1 MSKGSDPY
9 SRLNDQHICEFYK
22 KNNMKL
28 TINTTIIGAIVL
40 LVGLNI
46 TLFMHGIT
54 LSDEINYYESE
65 LTSIE
70 QENIDYEQ
78 EIYKLES
85 YTLTASHAAELK
97 FGKYNEPIYGDVP
110 AYALK

>member
-1 MSKGSDPY
+1 
-9 SRLNDQHICEFYK
+9 
-22 KNNMKL
+22 MKL
-28 TINTTIIGAIVL
+28 TLNTIIISIVIL
-40 LVGLNI
+40 LVGINI

-65 LTSIE
+65 LATIQ

-85 YTLTASHAAELK
+85 YTLTASHAAELN
-97 FGKYNEPIYGDVP
+97 FGKFNEPIYGDIP

>member
-1 MSKGSDPY
+1 
-9 SRLNDQHICEFYK
+9 
-22 KNNMKL
+22 MKL
-28 TINTTIIGAIVL
+28 TINTIIVGIIIL
-40 LVGLNI
+40 LVGVNI

-54 LSDEINYYESE
+54 LSDEINYYEEE
-65 LTSIE
+65 LTTLH

-78 EIYKLES
+78 EIYRLES
-85 YTLTASHAAELK
+85 YTLTASNAAELK

>member
-1 MSKGSDPY
+1 
-9 SRLNDQHICEFYK
+9 
-22 KNNMKL
+22 MKL
-28 TINTTIIGAIVL
+28 TINTSIISIIVL
-40 LVGLNI
+40 LVGINI
-46 TLFMHGIT
+46 VLFMHGIT
-54 LSDEINYYESE
+54 LSDEINYYEQE
-65 LTSIE
+65 LTSIQ

-97 FGKYNEPIYGDVP
+97 FGKYNEPIYGDIP